1 MNAQEIRSQLEKEKN
16 LDTIE
21 MTTTTNSRL
30 FNQRVNAYILAAIDS
45 DGYEL
50 EKQPETDT
58 EKLQFLADTFKKE
71 FMHDNSLRY
80 YGTYQNCFA
89 NWLMGLPSCFNIAFE
104 NYRILEIAKE
114 WGSLPKEATEKQED
128 RVLSNWFALIA
139 LKTMRLC
146 QANNISLF
154 N

>member
-1 MNAQEIRSQLEKEKN
+1 MNVEKLYSQIEKETAAAQTKSS
-16 LDTIE
+16 
-21 MTTTTNSRL
+21 TNSRL
-30 FNQRVNAYILAAIDS
+30 FNERVNAYILAAIDC

-58 EKLQFLADTFKKE
+58 EKLLFLADTFKAE
-71 FMHDNSLRY
+71 FMHENTLRY

-89 NWLMGLPSCFNIAFE
+89 NWLMGLPSCFNIDFE

-114 WGSLPKEATEKQED
+114 WGSLPQDATDKQED
-128 RVLSNWFALIA
+128 KVISNWFNLVSF
-139 LKTMRLC
+139 KTMRLC
-146 QANNISLF
+146 LKHGISLF

>member
-1 MNAQEIRSQLEKEKN
+1 MKDKFYTL
-16 LDTIE
+16 IE
-21 MTTTTNSRL
+21 QQNEVASTKTTTNSRV

-50 EKQPETDT
+50 DKQPETDK
-58 EKLQFLADTFKKE
+58 EKLQFLADTFKRE

-89 NWLMGLPSCFNIAFE
+89 NWIMGLPSCFYIAFE

-128 RVLSNWFALIA
+128 KVLSNWFALIA
-139 LKTMRLC
+139 FKTMRLC